1 MFVFIANILKPHG
14 NNLGR
19 CDIFLYYIKQMKIN
33 FKPNCLQ
40 LCKGIQ
46 SILYSIV
53 NKQIKLHAQLL
64 SIQGR
69 TVGTKNNEATTYLPT
84 IVFGGVNDSSIYINL
99 TTHSSKTRVH
109 IINYTQAH
117 ICIHCFRVFCFM
129 RSNCVVIKV
138 CISSVTKRPKQVTEI
153 NDYPVKTLEKYL

>member
-19 CDIFLYYIKQMKIN
+19 SDIFLYYIKQMKIN

-69 TVGTKNNEATTYLPT
+69 TVGTKNKEATTYLPT

-99 TTHSSKTRVH
+99 TTHSSKTCVH
-109 IINYTQAH
+109 IINYTQTH
-117 ICIHCFRVFCFM
+117 VCIHTLFQGIWFYAIQLCCHQGM
-129 RSNCVVIKV
+129 YIGCYK
-138 CISSVTKRPKQVTEI
+138 KTETGYR
-153 NDYPVKTLEKYL
+153 NT